1 MKIGDL
7 LLLKGVIN
15 KKQLQIA
22 LSKQAEEAITY
33 NRSVPLGKILIEQ
46 GHVSVD
52 EIADVLNEQSKESML
67 EQEKKDRNVK
77 VMPTEIGENSKF
89 TFDLKFIV
97 TIGAVI
103 VSACATYFSITGQ
116 LNELKAMNSPNR
128 MEYDIVVKEI
138 DNIKSMGDLKLIT
151 YQLEDF
157 KTTFGEI
164 KTLANTLTPLA
175 ADLTYIKEEL
185 EKLKNKKIDI
195 PVVDLS
201 GIDDCKKKLDDLSN
215 KITVLQELVGNQEE
229 RITKLEGR
237 KSGGSRF

>member
-33 NRSVPLGKILIEQ
+33 NRSVPLGKILIEE

-52 EIADVLNEQSKESML
+52 EIAEVLNAQQEELKVEKEKHKK
-67 EQEKKDRNVK
+67 EKP
-77 VMPTEIGENSKF
+77 MATEIGEDSKF
-89 TFDLKFIV
+89 TFDLKFMV

-116 LNELKAMNSPNR
+116 IEELKANNSPNR
-128 MEYDIVVKEI
+128 LEHEYVVKEVE
-138 DNIKSMGDLKLIT
+138 NIKSMGDLKIISYKLDEYDET
-151 YQLEDF
+151 F
-157 KTTFGEI
+157 KEL
-164 KTLANTLTPLA
+164 KTLSTTLSPLA

-185 EKLKNKKIDI
+185 EKLRNKKVDI
-195 PVVDLS
+195 PEVDLS
-201 GIDDCKKKLDDLSN
+201 GIDDCKNKLDALSN
-215 KITVLQELVGNQEE
+215 KITALQGLVGTQEE